1 MAAAIA
7 RHTEQKGK
15 QKQYAMGK
23 TKIIAYA
30 AGAAVL
36 ASFIVLFVGLSVFGF
51 QLTSWAEWQGEVVGV
66 VGTIAAVAGAALGL
80 WMASRAERRIT

>member
-1 MAAAIA
+1 
-7 RHTEQKGK
+7 
-15 QKQYAMGK
+15 
-23 TKIIAYA
+23 
-30 AGAAVL
+30 VL